1 MANHKIER
9 IASEISRHISDILLT
24 EARDELLKSVTITG
38 CTVTSDLGHATV
50 YFTSFLDKEAVNM
63 EKEMNEASHFIRG
76 KVSERID
83 LRHTPDIKF
92 VYDNSVEYGNNI
104 ERLIGELNK

>member
-24 EARDELLKSVTITG
+24 EARDELLRSVTITG
-38 CTVTSDLGHATV
+38 CTVTKDLGHATI
-50 YFTSFLDKEAVNM
+50 YFTSMLDKDAVNM

-76 KVSERID
+76 KVSSRID
-83 LRHTPDIKF
+83 LRHTPELKF
-92 VYDNSVEYGNNI
+92 IYDNSVEYGNNI
-104 ERLIGELNK
+104 ERLINEIHN